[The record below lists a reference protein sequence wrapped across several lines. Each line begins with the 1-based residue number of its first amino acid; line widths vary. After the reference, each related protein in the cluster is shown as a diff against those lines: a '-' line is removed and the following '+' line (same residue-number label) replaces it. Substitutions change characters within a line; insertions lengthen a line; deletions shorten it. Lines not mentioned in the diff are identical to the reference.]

1 MRYSDAGAFRQA
13 LEQRLKD
20 AAEGDSAR
28 LVNARRRVLFYR
40 LLARLTATAAD
51 RWLLKGGLALE
62 LRLPERARATRD
74 VDLDWQAPADELV
87 DALIEATRHDAGD
100 FFAFTVERSATSPDR
115 LGGSHR
121 FRVVASLA
129 ERPFDS
135 FQIDVGL
142 ASRQDAGE
150 SEWLTT
156 PNVLAFA
163 DVEPAIVA
171 AVPVEA
177 QVAEKLHAYT
187 RTYEGDRQST
197 RVKDFVDLVLIANLL
212 PLNAERLSDALQ
224 STFHT
229 RDTHPAP
236 ELLPEPP
243 DDWRPAFRELVGT
256 VGMQTD
262 IAAAHADVAA
272 LLEPILSGATKD
284 GRWSPD
290 AQRWITASDSQPD

>member
-20 AAEGDSAR
+20 AAEGDNAR

-40 LLARLTATAAD
+40 LLARMAATAGD
-51 RWLLKGGLALE
+51 RWLLKGGLALD

-74 VDLDWQAPADELV
+74 VDVDWQAPADELV
-87 DALIEATRHDAGD
+87 DALIEVTRHDAGD
-100 FFAFTVERSATSPDR
+100 FFAFTVERSGTPQDR

-135 FQIDVGL
+135 FQLDVGL
-142 ASRQDAGE
+142 RSRQDAE
-150 SEWLTT
+150 SEWLET

-171 AVPVEA
+171 AVPVEI

-197 RVKDFVDLVLIANLL
+197 RVKDFVDLVLIASLL
-212 PLNAERLSDALQ
+212 PLDAGRLSDALQ
-224 STFHT
+224 STFDT
-229 RDTHPAP
+229 RDTHTTP

-243 DDWRPAFRELVGT
+243 DGWRPAFSELAGIVGA
-256 VGMQTD
+256 QTD
-262 IAAAHADVAA
+262 IAAAHSDAAA
-272 LLEPILSGATKD
+272 LLVPILSGAVKD
-284 GRWSPD
+284 GSWSPD
-290 AQRWITASDSQPD
+290 AQRWIAASG